1 MFLFGTLHP
10 IPVFQNEPSTDTVNP
25 GSLATETGG
34 YRLPRNPAPG
44 FVVAMTRIHEE
55 EKDRGSIA
63 DRGKISP
70 ADLQKV
76 IGEQQGKVIHLG
88 ELMLERGLVAKE
100 DLGAALEEVS
110 RIPYVDCASTV
121 PDLGALKLVPR
132 SMAERLCVLPL
143 RTEQKRL
150 IVAMAAPQNLAVL
163 DELRFTT
170 GFEISPRL
178 SFRIELQQAINKHYA
193 AEGGSASSY
202 GTVRGGERIPFEE
215 VEFLSTSSRQAN
227 QEAIQEVQADLRQ
240 KKTPAVRL
248 VSEVIQVAMAKRAS
262 DIHIEPRASDTVVR
276 MRVDG
281 VLHDHQV
288 IPRALQNSLISRVKI
303 LSDMDISERRAPQD
317 GRFMVSVGTRQLDLA
332 SLDAADAVRRESRD
346 PVAGDELA
354 ADFLCRLGNA
364 ARRCPMDLTELLS
377 APQGMILVTGPTGS
391 GKSTTLY
398 SSLHK
403 LRQASVNIV
412 TVEDPVE
419 YVLPGINQVHVN
431 TKAGLTFVSC
441 LRSILRQDPNIIMV
455 GEIRDKET
463 AEIVMKAAQTGHL
476 VLSTLHT
483 NDSVSAIVRLLD
495 LGIPGYLI
503 SSSVTGILAQ
513 RLVRM
518 LCSCH
523 SLQPATPEFQARL
536 AQLGMSKPPSN
547 MAVPVGCDKCNHTG
561 YSGRIGI
568 YELLRVDDSIRTII
582 RTSGNI
588 DQIRDTSRSN
598 GMRLMQEDALE
609 KVLKGTTTLEEIL
622 RVVPMDNA
630 SYLECAKCNQ
640 HILPSFKYCPSCGT
654 RCAAKSSPS
663 RPQKEDLVLE
673 EVR

>member
-1 MFLFGTLHP
+1 MKKKKIGEVL
-10 IPVFQNEPSTDTVNP
+10 
-25 GSLATETGG
+25 
-34 YRLPRNPAPG
+34 R
-44 FVVAMTRIHEE
+44 
-55 EKDRGSIA
+55 DRGM
-63 DRGKISP
+63 ISH

-76 IGEQQGKVIHLG
+76 IVEQQGKVIHLG
-88 ELMLERGLVAKE
+88 ELMLERGLITKE

-110 RIPYVDCASTV
+110 RVPYVDCASTI
-121 PDLGALKLVPR
+121 PDPGALKLVPR
-132 SMAERLCVLPL
+132 GIAERLSVLPI
-143 RTEQKRL
+143 RSEQKRL
-150 IVAMAAPQNLAVL
+150 IVAMAAPQNLAIL

-170 GFEISPRL
+170 GMEISPRL
-178 SFRIELQQAINKHYA
+178 SFRVELQQAINRHYA
-193 AEGGSASSY
+193 AEEGGAASY
-202 GTVRGGERIPFEE
+202 GTFRGSERIPFEE

-248 VSEVIQVAMAKRAS
+248 VSEMLQVAMAKRAS
-262 DIHIEPRASDTVVR
+262 DIHIEPRVADTVVR

-281 VLHDHQV
+281 VLHDHQL
-288 IPRALQNSLISRVKI
+288 IPRTLQNSLISRVKI

-317 GRFMVSVGTRQLDLA
+317 GRFMVSIGTRQIDLRV
-332 SLDAADAVRRESRD
+332 STLPTQYGEKV
-346 PVAGDELA
+346 VI
-354 ADFLCRLGNA
+354 RLLETSS
-364 ARRCPMDLTELLS
+364 PLTSYTDLGMPCDVSDGLSELLS

-455 GEIRDKET
+455 GEIRDKDT

-523 SLQPATPEFQARL
+523 AHQPVTPEFTARL
-536 AQLGMSKPPSN
+536 AQFGMSRPPRT
-547 MAVPVGCDKCNHTG
+547 MAVPIGCDKCNQTG
-561 YSGRIGI
+561 YVGRIGI
-568 YELLRVDDSIRTII
+568 YELLRVDDSVRAIV
-582 RTSGNI
+582 RTSGNV
-588 DQIRDTSRSN
+588 DQIRDTARSN
-598 GMRLMQEDALE
+598 GMRLIQEDALE
-609 KVLKGTTTLEEIL
+609 KVLKGTTTLEEVL
-622 RVVPMDNA
+622 RVVPMEAA
-630 SYLECAKCNQ
+630 SSCVECAKCKQ
-640 HILPSFKYCPSCGT
+640 SILPSFNYCPACGT
-654 RCAAKSSPS
+654 RCALKPSPS
-663 RPQKEDLVLE
+663 RPHKEDLVRE
-673 EVR
+673 GVH

>member
-1 MFLFGTLHP
+1 M
-10 IPVFQNEPSTDTVNP
+10 
-25 GSLATETGG
+25 
-34 YRLPRNPAPG
+34 R
-44 FVVAMTRIHEE
+44 
-55 EKDRGSIA
+55 DRGM
-63 DRGKISP
+63 ISP

-88 ELMLERGLVAKE
+88 ELMLERGLVAKD

-110 RIPYVDCASTV
+110 NIPYLDCGSIV
-121 PDLGALKLVPR
+121 PDPVALKLVPR

-143 RTEQKRL
+143 RREQNRL
-150 IVAMAAPQNLAVL
+150 IAVMAAPQNLAAL

-170 GFEISPRL
+170 GWEISPRL
-178 SFRIELQQAINKHYA
+178 SFRIELQQAIEKHYST
-193 AEGGSASSY
+193 EGTQRASY
-202 GTVRGGERIPFEE
+202 GTVPGAEGEPFEE
-215 VEFLSTSSRQAN
+215 LEFISTSSRQAT
-227 QEAIQEVQADLRQ
+227 QEAIQEAQADLQQ
-240 KKTPAVRL
+240 KKTPAVLL

-281 VLHDHQV
+281 VLHDHQM

-303 LSDMDISERRAPQD
+303 LSDMDISERRSPQD
-317 GRFMVSVGTRQLDLA
+317 GRFMVSVGARQLDLRVSTLPTQYGEKVVIRLLETSA
-332 SLDAADAVRRESRD
+332 PLSSYTDLGMPAD
-346 PVAGDELA
+346 VAEGLS
-354 ADFLCRLGNA
+354 
-364 ARRCPMDLTELLS
+364 ELLS
-377 APQGMILVTGPTGS
+377 VPQGMLLVTGPTGS

-403 LRQASVNIV
+403 LRQDSVNIV

-431 TKAGLTFVSC
+431 TKAGLTFVTC

-455 GEIRDKET
+455 GEIRDRET

-518 LCSCH
+518 LCPCH
-523 SLQPATPEFQARL
+523 SLRPATSDFQARL
-536 AQLGMSKPPSN
+536 AQAGMSKTPIK
-547 MAVPVGCDKCNHTG
+547 MAVPVGCDRCNHTG

-568 YELLRVDDSIRTII
+568 YELLRFDESIRNII
-582 RTSGNI
+582 RSSGNV
-588 DQIRDTSRSN
+588 DQIRDTARTR
-598 GMRLMQEDALE
+598 GMRLIQEDALE
-609 KVLKGTTTLEEIL
+609 KVLNGTTTLEEIL
-622 RVVPMDNA
+622 RVVPMDTT
-630 SYLECAKCNQ
+630 SRVECAECRQ
-640 HILPSFKYCPSCGT
+640 HILPTFNYCPSCGT
-654 RCAAKSSPS
+654 RCAAKSSSS
-663 RPQKEDLVLE
+663 RARKVDLIPE

>member
-1 MFLFGTLHP
+1 MKKKKIGEVL
-10 IPVFQNEPSTDTVNP
+10 
-25 GSLATETGG
+25 
-34 YRLPRNPAPG
+34 R
-44 FVVAMTRIHEE
+44 
-55 EKDRGSIA
+55 
-63 DRGKISP
+63 DRGKIST

-110 RIPYVDCASTV
+110 RIPYLDCV
-121 PDLGALKLVPR
+121 PIIPDPGALKMVPR
-132 SMAERLCVLPL
+132 SMAERLCVLPI
-143 RTEQKRL
+143 RTERRL
-150 IVAMAAPQNLAVL
+150 LVVAMAAPQNLAGL

-170 GFEISPRL
+170 GLEISPRL
-178 SFRIELQQAINKHYA
+178 SFRIELQQAINKCYA
-193 AEGGSASSY
+193 TEAGSASSY
-202 GTVRGGERIPFEE
+202 GTVNGSERIPFEE
-215 VEFLSTSSRQAN
+215 IEFLSTSSRQAN

-262 DIHIEPRASDTVVR
+262 DIHIEPRASDTIVR

-281 VLHDHQV
+281 VLHDHQL

-317 GRFMVSVGTRQLDLA
+317 GRFMVSIGSRQLDLRV
-332 SLDAADAVRRESRD
+332 STLPTQYGEKV
-346 PVAGDELA
+346 VI
-354 ADFLCRLGNA
+354 RLLETSA
-364 ARRCPMDLTELLS
+364 PLTSFTDLGMPDDVCQGITELLS
-377 APQGMILVTGPTGS
+377 APQGMLLVTGPTGS

-403 LRQASVNIV
+403 LRQSSVNIV

-431 TKAGLTFVSC
+431 TKAGLTFVTC

-455 GEIRDKET
+455 GEIRDRET

-483 NDSVSAIVRLLD
+483 NDSISAIVRLLD

-503 SSSVTGILAQ
+503 GSSVTGILAQ

-523 SLQPATPEFQARL
+523 SLQPTTPEFNARL
-536 AQLGMSKPPSN
+536 GQLGTSKQPTK
-547 MAVPVGCDKCNHTG
+547 MAVAVGCDKCNQTG
-561 YSGRIGI
+561 YSGRVGL
-568 YELLRVDDSIRTII
+568 YELLRVDESVRTIV

-588 DQIRDTSRSN
+588 DQVRETARQS
-598 GMRLMQEDALE
+598 GMRLMKEDAIE
-609 KVLKGTTTLEEIL
+609 KVLRGTTTLDEIL
-622 RVVPMDNA
+622 RVVPMETVTFV
-630 SYLECAKCNQ
+630 ECAKCNH
-640 HILPSFKYCPSCGT
+640 HILPAFNFCPSCGT
-654 RCAAKSSPS
+654 RCALKSASS
-663 RPQKEDLVLE
+663 RPRKDDLIAEGVN
-673 EVR
+673 

>member
-1 MFLFGTLHP
+1 MKRKKIGEVL
-10 IPVFQNEPSTDTVNP
+10 
-25 GSLATETGG
+25 
-34 YRLPRNPAPG
+34 R
-44 FVVAMTRIHEE
+44 
-55 EKDRGSIA
+55 
-63 DRGKISP
+63 DRGKISS

-76 IGEQQGKVIHLG
+76 IGEQQGKMILLG

-110 RIPYVDCASTV
+110 RIPYVDCAPIT
-121 PDLGALKLVPR
+121 PDTGALKLVPR
-132 SMAERLCVLPL
+132 SMAERLCVLPI
-143 RTEQKRL
+143 RTDQRRL
-150 IVAMAAPQNLAVL
+150 IVAMAAPQNLADL

-178 SFRIELQQAINKHYA
+178 SFRIELQRAIDKHYG
-193 AEGGSASSY
+193 AEGGHGSSY
-202 GTVRGGERIPFEE
+202 GTVRGAERTRFEE
-215 VEFLSTSSRQAN
+215 VEFISTSSRQAN

-281 VLHDHQV
+281 VLHDHQL
-288 IPRALQNSLISRVKI
+288 IARSLQNSLISRVKI

-317 GRFMVSVGTRQLDLA
+317 GRFMVSIGTRQLDLRVSTLPTQYGEKVVIRLLETSA
-332 SLDAADAVRRESRD
+332 PLTSYSDLGMPADVSD
-346 PVAGDELA
+346 GLSDLLA
-354 ADFLCRLGNA
+354 
-364 ARRCPMDLTELLS
+364 

-403 LRQASVNIV
+403 LRQSSVNIV

-455 GEIRDKET
+455 GEIRDRET

-483 NDSVSAIVRLLD
+483 NDSASAIVRLLD

-503 SSSVTGILAQ
+503 ASSVTGILAQ

-518 LCSCH
+518 LCPCH
-523 SLQPATPEFQARL
+523 SLQPATPDFQARMR
-536 AQLGMSKPPSN
+536 QLGMSKPPIR
-547 MAVPVGCDKCNHTG
+547 MAVPVGCDKCNQTG
-561 YSGRIGI
+561 YTGRIGI
-568 YELLRVDDSIRTII
+568 YELLRVDESIRTTV

-588 DQIRDTSRSN
+588 DQIRNTARSN
-598 GMRLMQEDALE
+598 GMRLIQEDALE
-609 KVLKGTTTLEEIL
+609 KVVNGTTTLEEIL
-622 RVVPMDNA
+622 RVVPMDTT

-640 HILPSFKYCPSCGT
+640 HILPSFNFCPSCGT
-654 RCAAKSSPS
+654 RCAPKSSS
-663 RPQKEDLVLE
+663 NRPRQQDMVSE
-673 EVR
+673 EVH

>member
-1 MFLFGTLHP
+1 MKRKKLGEVLH
-10 IPVFQNEPSTDTVNP
+10 
-25 GSLATETGG
+25 
-34 YRLPRNPAPG
+34 
-44 FVVAMTRIHEE
+44 
-55 EKDRGSIA
+55 
-63 DRGKISP
+63 DRGKIST
-70 ADLQKV
+70 ADLLKIV
-76 IGEQQGKVIHLG
+76 GEQQGKVIHLG

-110 RIPYVDCASTV
+110 HIPYLDCTSIR
-121 PDLGALKLVPR
+121 PDPGALKLVPR

-143 RTEQKRL
+143 RTEHKRL
-150 IVAMAAPQNLAVL
+150 IVAMAAPQNLSAL

-170 GFEISPRL
+170 GWEISPRL
-178 SFRIELQQAINKHYA
+178 SFRIELQKAIDHHYMS
-193 AEGGSASSY
+193 EGAPGSSSR
-202 GTVRGGERIPFEE
+202 TVRGTERIEFEE
-215 VEFLSTSSRQAN
+215 VEFISTSTRQAN

-240 KKTPAVRL
+240 RKTPAVRL
-248 VSEVIQVAMAKRAS
+248 VSEVIQVAMSKRAS

-281 VLHDHQV
+281 VLHDHQLL
-288 IPRALQNSLISRVKI
+288 PRSLQNSLISRVKI

-317 GRFMVSVGTRQLDLA
+317 GRFMVSIGTRQIDLRVSTLPTQYGEKVVIRLLETSA
-332 SLDAADAVRRESRD
+332 PLTSYADLGM
-346 PVAGDELA
+346 PGDVSE
-354 ADFLCRLGNA
+354 G
-364 ARRCPMDLTELLS
+364 LTELLS

-403 LRQASVNIV
+403 LRQSSVNIV

-431 TKAGLTFVSC
+431 TKAGLTFVNC

-463 AEIVMKAAQTGHL
+463 AEIVMKAAQTGHM
-476 VLSTLHT
+476 VLTTLHT
-483 NDSVSAIVRLLD
+483 NDSVSAILRLLD

-503 SSSVTGILAQ
+503 SSSVTGILSQ
-513 RLVRM
+513 RLVRL

-536 AQLGMSKPPSN
+536 VQLGMAKPPLK
-547 MAVPVGCDKCNHTG
+547 MAVPVGCNKCGHTG
-561 YSGRIGI
+561 YAGRIGI
-568 YELLRVDDSIRTII
+568 YELLRVDDSIRAIV
-582 RTSGNI
+582 RTSGNV

-609 KVLKGTTTLEEIL
+609 KVVTGTTTLEEIL
-622 RVVPMDNA
+622 RVVPTEA
-630 SYLECAKCNQ
+630 LVFAECAKCN
-640 HILPSFKYCPSCGT
+640 HHVLPAYNFCPSCGT
-654 RCAAKSSPS
+654 RCGPEAFSSGS
-663 RPQKEDLVLE
+663 RRRDLVPEGVL
-673 EVR
+673 